1 MVLAAM
7 TALYLLNALEFGIG
21 WSYVTAVVG
30 MGGEPVIDSY
40 AFIPIGKSWARLV
53 TDICTFLLSVIADG
67 LIVRVFLRTLS

>member
-1 MVLAAM
+1 M

-30 MGGEPVIDSY
+30 MGSEPVIDSY
-40 AFIPIGKSWARLV
+40 AFILIGKSWARLV